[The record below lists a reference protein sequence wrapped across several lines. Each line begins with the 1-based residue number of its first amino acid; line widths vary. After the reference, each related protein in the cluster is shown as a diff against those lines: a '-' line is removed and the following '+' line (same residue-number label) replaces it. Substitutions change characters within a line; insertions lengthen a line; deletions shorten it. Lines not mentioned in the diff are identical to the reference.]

1 MSTPLGHF
9 WLFPLLAGLL
19 FCDSPASAA
28 KPALT
33 LSHEAPHWLVI
44 HGDHIPGKRVRINYL
59 EAYCRAGSTAADWGQ
74 DTVVRHQTQ
83 VISIN
88 EDKTVLRLRDKVSDG
103 LIVEHA
109 IKVCGDEFEFVISTH
124 NPTDQPSVAHWDQPC
139 IRLGDFTGF
148 PDRGGDLND

>member
-1 MSTPLGHF
+1 MLTGSLV
-9 WLFPLLAGLL
+9 
-19 FCDSPASAA
+19 SSA
-28 KPALT
+28 KPP
-33 LSHEAPHWLVI
+33 SYEASHWLVI